1 MVVGRYIR
9 LAGTI
14 AASNLALITAWGT
27 SNQQTETEAIFYQ
40 HGQNEW
46 ISSSSNIAMK
56 VEGCVIAATDD
67 NEDVGCMEDESGD
80 GTTYWYQMAGCR
92 RAQVAYSVYATNS
105 GSAASCS
112 SAHFKGTVSLLLI
125 SSVMCRWNL
134 GGWLKGIKLWEIIY
148 MSLKFLLTPCMPLLL
163 LLTVCNTRWIIRICH
178 FNGNI

>member
-1 MVVGRYIR
+1 MVVGRCIR

-80 GTTYWYQMAGCR
+80 GTTYWYQMAACR
-92 RAQVAYSVYATNS
+92 RAQVAYSVYATDS
-105 GSAASCS
+105 GSASCS
-112 SAHFKGTVSLLLI
+112 SAHFKGTVSFLL
-125 SSVMCRWNL
+125 VVWCGVFRAVFRWIWL
-134 GGWLKGIKLWEIIY
+134 GITLWEIIY
-148 MSLKFLLTPCMPLLL
+148 IIKSIVIYSCFPSIAYYLSTPTLNC
-163 LLTVCNTRWIIRICH
+163 VCYITLVSM
-178 FNGNI
+178 